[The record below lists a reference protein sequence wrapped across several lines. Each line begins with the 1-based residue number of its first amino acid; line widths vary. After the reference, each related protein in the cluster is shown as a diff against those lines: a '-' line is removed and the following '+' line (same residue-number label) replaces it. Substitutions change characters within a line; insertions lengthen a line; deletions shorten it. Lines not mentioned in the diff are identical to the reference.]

1 MAAFHSHHV
10 QLALSSARGIIQ
22 YALADA
28 RARDLKP
35 MTVVVLDTGGHPV
48 AMERE
53 DGAGIARFDVAR
65 GKAWAALG
73 VGTASGAF
81 GAANND
87 RPAFLAA
94 VATATDGH
102 AVPVAA
108 ASSCSTMTIASSV
121 PSASAVMHP
130 MPTKPLPSRVSRQ
143 PAIAPAHPARAC

>member
-1 MAAFHSHHV
+1 MAAFHAHHV
-10 QLALSSARGIIQ
+10 QLPLSSARGIIQ

-73 VGTASGAF
+73 VGAASGAF
-81 GAANND
+81 GAANSD

-94 VATATDGH
+94 VAGATEGH
-102 AVPVAA
+102 AVAVAGGVLVVDDYDWIIGA
-108 ASSCSTMTIASSV
+108 VGVSGDASDADE
-121 PSASAVMHP
+121 
-130 MPTKPLPSRVSRQ
+130 
-143 PAIAPAHPARAC
+143 AIAIAGIEAAGHRAGASG